1 MARRDGNGAVVQK
14 FGRNDVTPL
23 QRIGIQ
29 CGEPDLEQQIL
40 SACHNKQAFL
50 FLLPGAG
57 VVLRPMG
64 EVVLLWAAWS
74 ELRDGMSRYLGFVLD
89 MAREVGAECIEFRSK
104 RKGLLR
110 AAPALGWVY
119 VGDDND
125 GFMVFRM
132 GVRRE

>member
-1 MARRDGNGAVVQK
+1 MS
-14 FGRNDVTPL
+14 PL

-89 MAREVGAECIEFRSK
+89 RAREAGAECIEFRSK
-104 RKGLLR
+104 RKGCLR

-119 VGDDND
+119 IGDDND

-132 GVRRE
+132 GVMRG